1 MVIVTGIITRVSI
14 ISNINSTSTSY
25 YDKKKKKEEE
35 TLLAIVRLIGI
46 VTVIKN

>member
-1 MVIVTGIITRVSI
+1 MAIVTVIITRVSI

-25 YDKKKKKEEE
+25 YDKKEEM
-35 TLLAIVRLIGI
+35 LLAIARLIGI